1 MAGGETQSS
10 GGITTAGGGFFRARI
25 APPARQRK
33 IPLRCISGHAP
44 QLSRMLVGKP
54 GEMLPRSF
62 SDHHSPNAGREADLP
77 ARGFANAP
85 MSRSPECQSHAH
97 AMMGYG
103 LE

>member
-54 GEMLPRSF
+54 GEMLLGRFLTTILLTQDEKLTFRRAVLRTRRCRGRRS
-62 SDHHSPNAGREADLP
+62 
-77 ARGFANAP
+77 ARAT
-85 MSRSPECQSHAH
+85 RTQ
-97 AMMGYG
+97 
-103 LE
+103 